1 LWQCTPGQQKALIIE
16 HQVQI
21 TLALGARPAN
31 EAIPVGEQLGAG
43 TKAQAAEQPRAVEQ
57 EVA

>member
-1 LWQCTPGQQKALIIE
+1 VHPGQQQKTLIVE

-21 TLALGARPAN
+21 ALALGARPAN
-31 EAIPVGEQLGAG
+31 EAIPIGEQPGAG
-43 TKAQAAEQPRAVEQ
+43 VKAQSAQQPGAVEQ